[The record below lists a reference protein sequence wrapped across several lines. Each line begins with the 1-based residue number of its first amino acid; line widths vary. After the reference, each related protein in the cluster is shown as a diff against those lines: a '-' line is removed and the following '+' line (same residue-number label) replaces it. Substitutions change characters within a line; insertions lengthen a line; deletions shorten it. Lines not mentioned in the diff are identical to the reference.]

1 MERRELLTI
10 LSVAALAAP
19 ARIDIANYR
28 PRFFTKDEY
37 ELVDR
42 LTDLLIPSD
51 GTPGAREA
59 GVKYFLDTVLFR
71 GDDSIRRQWREGMAA
86 IGWRPG
92 ADDTDTMNRFSQQPF
107 FRPFK
112 MLTVDAFAM
121 SEAGQQFL
129 GYKGNTAID
138 EFSGCKET
146 A

>member
-1 MERRELLTI
+1 MERRELLAI
-10 LSVAALAAP
+10 LGAAAVAAP
-19 ARIDIANYR
+19 ARVDIANYR
-28 PRFFTKDEY
+28 PRFFTKEEY

-71 GDDSIRRQWREGMAA
+71 GDEAIRRQWREGLAA
-86 IGWRPG
+86 IGASPG
-92 ADDTDTMNRFSQQPF
+92 ENDAEIMDRFSRQPF
-107 FRPFK
+107 FRAFK

-121 SEAGQQFL
+121 SAAGQEFF

-138 EFSGCKET
+138 EFSGCQER

>member
-10 LSVAALAAP
+10 LGAAAVAAP
-19 ARIDIANYR
+19 ARVDIANYQ
-28 PRFFTKDEY
+28 PRFFTKEEY

-42 LTDLLIPSD
+42 LTDLLIPND
-51 GTPGAREA
+51 GTPGARDA

-71 GDDSIRRQWREGMAA
+71 GDDSIRRQWRDGLAA
-86 IGWRPG
+86 IAWTPG
-92 ADDTDTMNRFSQQPF
+92 SDDVETMNRFARQPF

-121 SEAGQQFL
+121 SSAGQQFL
-129 GYKGNTAID
+129 GYKGNTALD
-138 EFSGCKET
+138 EFPGCQET